1 MYILETA
8 KIENIRT
15 IICFIDSCVMRM
27 HIIENAFIQMKSRRK
42 LYFVASIFFEVYVSI
57 HRLDTFEIGIFS
69 TGKIFV

>member
-42 LYFVASIFFEVYVSI
+42 LYFVASIFFEV